1 MARPLARDSLSLTA
15 AGAGLVTDA
24 DGNIRPDAV
33 EGLIVDDRRAISRWH
48 LDVAGASM
56 RRAGWR
62 RVGASAD
69 ELLMTLG
76 VGDVIDP
83 VAVLT
88 RRRSVNGRGF
98 EERISITAYAEPL
111 SVSVVLDAARDDQA
125 VFHLGDAASNGAADA
140 SASTAPGAHRSGGV
154 LRAPGEGPDV
164 TVECAGWRLDDGR
177 FVVDVDLAAG
187 ETWTTMVVVTVDGL
201 RAARAQTA
209 PPSMSIATSPPD
221 LGRVVD
227 DARAD
232 LRALTMP
239 VDGRDVVAAGSP
251 FFLALFGRDSM
262 IAGMQHVLD
271 SHRPLLDVLS
281 LLAEHQAVAD
291 DELTGAQPG
300 RILHELRLGR
310 AGVFGVP
317 PGTPYYG
324 AVDTSALFVVAL
336 GEAARWGAPAGE
348 VAALLPAARA
358 ALAWCVE
365 RGDVDGDGFVESVP
379 HPSGL
384 TNLGW
389 KDSSDSIIDAHG
401 SVFVGR
407 TALAE
412 VQAYWYRA
420 LRTLAELERWTG
432 TGDGAAHDRDAAA
445 LAERFV
451 AAFVYDTDAGP
462 FVGLALDDQ
471 KKLLAVRTSNAG
483 HVLWSGVLPHPIAD
497 SVASQLGGDD
507 LFSGWGIRT
516 VGARAPGYNPFGY
529 HRGSVWP
536 HDTAIAMH
544 GAARIGRDDVVRTLG
559 DGLLALGLALGGQ
572 LPELLSGI
580 GRADVDLPVP
590 YAAACRPQAWAAG
603 AILMA
608 TRALLG
614 LEPDATTGTLLL
626 RPCLP
631 DGMSIEVRDAA
642 IGDSRVS
649 FTVCGSEILDLAAPG
664 WNVVTGDAA
673 ILTSGAWG
681 PP

>member
-1 MARPLARDSLSLTA
+1 MARPLDRDSLSLTA

-24 DGNIRPDAV
+24 DGSIRPDAV
-33 EGLIVDDRRAISRWH
+33 SGLIVDDRRVISRWQ
-48 LDVAGASM
+48 LDIAGASM
-56 RRAGWR
+56 RRAGWH
-62 RVGASAD
+62 RVGASTD
-69 ELLMTLG
+69 ELLFTLG

-83 VAVLT
+83 VAVLV
-88 RRRSVNGRGF
+88 RRRTVDGRGF
-98 EERISITAYAEPL
+98 QELISITAYAVPL
-111 SVSVVLDAARDDQA
+111 RMTVTLMVARDDQP
-125 VFHLGDAASNGAADA
+125 VFHLGDAQADA
-140 SASTAPGAHRSGGV
+140 RPATTPQPHPSGGV
-154 LRAPGEGPDV
+154 LPPPGEGSDV
-164 TVECAGWRLDDGR
+164 TVECAGWHFDDGR
-177 FVVDVDLAAG
+177 FVVDVELAVG
-187 ETWTTMVVVTVDGL
+187 ETWTTTIAARVDGH
-201 RAARAQTA
+201 RDVHPRTE
-209 PPSMSIATSPPD
+209 PTSMSITTSPPD
-221 LGRVVD
+221 LGLVVD

-232 LRALTMP
+232 LRALVMP
-239 VDGRDVVAAGSP
+239 VGERDVVAAGSP

-262 IAGMQHVLD
+262 IAGMQNVLD
-271 SHRPLLDVLS
+271 SHRPLVDVLA
-281 LLAEHQAVAD
+281 LLAEHQAVER

-310 AGVFGVP
+310 EGVFGVS

-336 GEAARWGAPAGE
+336 GEAARWGAPRDE
-348 VAALLPAARA
+348 IAALLPAARA
-358 ALAWCVE
+358 ALRWCTAH
-365 RGDVDGDGFVESVP
+365 GDVDGDGFVESVP

-389 KDSSDSIIDAHG
+389 KDSSDSIIDAQG

-432 TGDGAAHDRDAAA
+432 TGDGEDHDRDAAA

-451 AAFVYDTDAGP
+451 AAFVYETDAGP
-462 FVGLALDDQ
+462 FVGLALDDRKQ
-471 KKLLAVRTSNAG
+471 LLTVRTSNAG

-497 SVASQLGGDD
+497 SVASQLAGDD
-507 LFSGWGIRT
+507 LFSGWGVRT
-516 VGARAPGYNPFGY
+516 VGARAAGYNPFGY

-536 HDTAIAMH
+536 HDTAMAMH

-559 DGLLALGLALGGQ
+559 AGLLALGLALGGQ

-631 DGMSIEVRDAA
+631 DGMSIEVRNAA
-642 IGDSRVS
+642 IGESRVS
-649 FTVCGSEILDLAAPG
+649 FTVRGSEILDLDAPG
-664 WNVVTGDAA
+664 WDVVTGDAA
-673 ILTSGAWG
+673 ILARGGWG